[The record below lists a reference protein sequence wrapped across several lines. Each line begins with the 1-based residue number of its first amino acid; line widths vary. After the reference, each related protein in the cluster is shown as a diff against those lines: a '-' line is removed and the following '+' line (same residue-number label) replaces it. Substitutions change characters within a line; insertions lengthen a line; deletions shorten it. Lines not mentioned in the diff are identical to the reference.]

1 MGIALIICMTNRPLS
16 IHQRETSIMPARF
29 PIYRTDNCSTN
40 CDGSVN
46 CDANENVVTREKLLG
61 MLVVLLLITLAVVM
75 TSS

>member
-1 MGIALIICMTNRPLS
+1 
-16 IHQRETSIMPARF
+16 MPARS
-29 PIYRTDNCSTN
+29 PIYRRDNCSTH